1 MLTPIK
7 RNIGSPALMTQIL
20 LDFDNDEFKSEEALL
35 KFIENRW
42 KFVFQFVWPYGRLE
56 LKDLR
61 VMRTS
66 NGWHVYLTVANRM
79 TQDDIVFLQ
88 LMLGSDYR
96 REAYSYLR
104 LHSGVRD
111 WNFLFQRKYDGDH
124 NIISKEERCPDLT
137 NEIRDKVKSF
147 LSGHD

>member
-1 MLTPIK
+1 
-7 RNIGSPALMTQIL
+7 MTQIL
-20 LDFDNDEFKSEEALL
+20 IDLDNHEFKSEEALL
-35 KFIENRW
+35 KFIDDRW
-42 KFVFQFVWPYGRLE
+42 KFVFQFVWPYRRLK
-56 LKDLR
+56 LKGLR

-66 NGWHVYLTVANRM
+66 NGWHLYLTVANRM

-111 WNFLFQRKYDGDH
+111 WNFLFPQKYGGDH
-124 NIISKEERCPDLT
+124 NLISKERRCPKLT
-137 NEIRDKVKSF
+137 NEILNKVQ
-147 LSGHD
+147 